1 MKSILFKNS
10 FEEKS
15 SWVNLNSC
23 KFISIES
30 TGIVVHFVDNTTY
43 LVVSSHY
50 MQVSGVGTR
59 DVLFAI
65 VDKIWG
71 DSDDTVV
78 DVDAIIDN
86 LKIVGNAATVV
97 NKVLERG

>member
-30 TGIVVHFVDNTTY
+30 IGIVVHFVDNTTY

-50 MQVSGVGTR
+50 IQVSGVGVR

-78 DVDAIIDN
+78 DVDEIIDN

>member
-30 TGIVVHFVDNTTY
+30 IGIVVHFVDNTTY

-50 MQVSGVGTR
+50 IQV
-59 DVLFAI
+59 
-65 VDKIWG
+65 
-71 DSDDTVV
+71 
-78 DVDAIIDN
+78 
-86 LKIVGNAATVV
+86 
-97 NKVLERG
+97 

>member
-30 TGIVVHFVDNTTY
+30 IGIVVHFVDNTTY
-43 LVVSSHY
+43 LIVSSHY
-50 MQVSGVGTR
+50 IETSGVGSR

-86 LKIVGNAATVV
+86 LKIVDNAATVV

>member
-1 MKSILFKNS
+1 MKSVLFKNS
-10 FEEKS
+10 FEDKS
-15 SWVNLNSC
+15 SWVNLQSC
-23 KFISIES
+23 KYISIES
-30 TGIVVHFVDNTTY
+30 EGLVVHFVDDTTY
-43 LVVSSHY
+43 LIASSHY
-50 MQVSGVGTR
+50 MQKSGIGSR
-59 DVLFAI
+59 DVLLAI

-78 DVDAIIDN
+78 DVDEIIDN

>member
-10 FEEKS
+10 FEEKL

-30 TGIVVHFVDNTTY
+30 VGIVMHFVDNTTY
-43 LVVSSHY
+43 LIVSSHY
-50 MQVSGVGTR
+50 IQVSGVGSR

-71 DSDDTVV
+71 DSDDTIV
-78 DVDAIIDN
+78 DIDAIVD
-86 LKIVGNAATVV
+86 NAATVV

>member
-10 FEEKS
+10 FEEKLS
-15 SWVNLNSC
+15 CVNLNSC

-30 TGIVVHFVDNTTY
+30 TGIVLHFVDNTTY
-43 LVVSSHY
+43 LIVPSHY
-50 MQVSGVGTR
+50 MQVSGVGNR

-71 DSDDTVV
+71 DLDDTVV

-86 LKIVGNAATVV
+86 LKIVGNASTVV

>member
-30 TGIVVHFVDNTTY
+30 AGIVVHFVDNTTY
-43 LVVSSHY
+43 LIVSSHY
-50 MQVSGVGTR
+50 IQLSGVGTR

-71 DSDDTVV
+71 DSDDAVV

>member
-30 TGIVVHFVDNTTY
+30 MDIVVHFVDNTTY

-50 MQVSGVGTR
+50 IQVSGVSAR

-78 DVDAIIDN
+78 DVDEIIDN

>member
-1 MKSILFKNS
+1 MKNILFKNS

-43 LVVSSHY
+43 LIVSSHY
-50 MQVSGVGTR
+50 IQVSGVGNR

-71 DSDDTVV
+71 DSDDAVV
-78 DVDAIIDN
+78 DVDAIIDK
-86 LKIVGNAATVV
+86 LKIADNASTIV
-97 NKVLERG
+97 NNVLKKG

>member
-1 MKSILFKNS
+1 MKNILFKNS

-43 LVVSSHY
+43 LIVSSHY
-50 MQVSGVGTR
+50 
-59 DVLFAI
+59 I
-65 VDKIWG
+65 
-71 DSDDTVV
+71 
-78 DVDAIIDN
+78 
-86 LKIVGNAATVV
+86 
-97 NKVLERG
+97 

>member
-1 MKSILFKNS
+1 MKSILFRNS

-15 SWVNLNSC
+15 SLVNLNSC

-43 LVVSSHY
+43 LIVSSHY

-65 VDKIWG
+65 VDKIYG

-86 LKIVGNAATVV
+86 LKIVGNASTVV

>member
-15 SWVNLNSC
+15 SLVNLNSC

-30 TGIVVHFVDNTTY
+30 TGIVVHFVDNKTY

-86 LKIVGNAATVV
+86 LKIVGNASTVV
-97 NKVLERG
+97 NKVLER